1 MAKDLHTVA
10 VSGKGDGPAQEDRLI
25 LLMKKQ
31 LANAAGGSA
40 GAAVTVALTGLELP
54 ASYGVQVTPSQDATV
69 WISGRSQTG
78 FTINIAPRL
87 ASNTLAAGTIDVLVF
102 A

>member
-10 VSGKGDGPAQEDRLI
+10 VSSKGDGPAQEDRLI
-25 LLMKKQ
+25 VLMKKG

-40 GAAVTVALTGLELP
+40 GAAVTIALTGLELP

-69 WISGRSQTG
+69 WTSGRSQTG
-78 FTINIAPRL
+78 FTINLAPRL
-87 ASNTLAAGTIDVLVF
+87 AANTLAAGTVDVLVF